1 MCYVSS
7 GGYGYG
13 YGGGDGVGRGYNR
26 AVIHAGS
33 ARGGNSTESDT
44 HSHTLLALFCVI
56 SCIAQ
61 QVQTKNKQKFEDY
74 PN

>member
-7 GGYGYG
+7 GGYG
-13 YGGGDGVGRGYNR
+13 YGGGDGVGRGYTR
-26 AVIHAGS
+26 AVTHAGS

-44 HSHTLLALFCVI
+44 HSHTRLALFCVTRFSK

-61 QVQTKNKQKFEDY
+61 QVEDQ
-74 PN
+74 PNYMLV